1 MKRVVLVRL
10 TLRSPAWIKVR
21 TASIITGMP
30 IKNITNDCMKEKG
43 PVEEGEYEEEG
54 GFRTW
59 KRR

>member
-1 MKRVVLVRL
+1 MVRL
-10 TLRSPAWIKVR
+10 TLQSPAWIKVR
-21 TASIITGMP
+21 TASVITGMP
-30 IKNITNDCMKEKG
+30 IKSITNDCMKEKG